1 MENTIAK
8 SVIPKTNMR
17 FHLLGLVHLPQARR
31 YSGCAFTQKN
41 LKLAKMLV
49 NQGHEVFFYGSE
61 GSDVA
66 EYCDNSPLLHF
77 VQTHTL
83 ADIRRD
89 WGSGDNRFE
98 LGYDHT
104 KEMFRHDFNGKKTLS
119 TLKFYAA
126 CITHINKVKK
136 EDDFLLITQGT
147 YQEPIDKGVGL
158 YLTIE
163 PGVGYR
169 GSYTKFRAFESSYI
183 QNFTYGG
190 DNPRASVNGNYY
202 DRVIPNYFDPADFEM
217 TEKKGDY
224 YLFVGRMIIRKGVWT
239 AVKATEAIGA
249 KLILAGQLD
258 PEIDIKTL
266 PKHCEYVGTVGVEE
280 RKKLM
285 AGAIATFV
293 PSVYLEPFAGVHIE
307 SMLSGTPPI
316 TTNFGVFP
324 ETIPDYLNGRVGY
337 RCNTLADFVAA
348 ARLAKTLDVDV
359 RFIREYAER
368 FLMDRVALDYERWF
382 EDLHVQWES
391 AVDPNKKGWHRL

>member
-1 MENTIAK
+1 MIATQK
-8 SVIPKTNMR
+8 MAKYR

-49 NQGHEVFFYGSE
+49 NLGHEVFFYGSE

-66 EYCDNSPLLHF
+66 EYCGNSPLLHF

-104 KEMFRHDFNGKKTLS
+104 KEMFRHDFNEKKKPS
-119 TLKFYAA
+119 TLKFYLNAIA
-126 CITHINKVKK
+126 HINKVKK
-136 EDDFLLITQGT
+136 EDDFLLCTQGQ
-147 YQEPIDKGVGL
+147 YHKPISDAVQL
-158 YLTIE
+158 YLTCE

-169 GSYTKFRAFESSYI
+169 GAFANFKAFESSYI
-183 QNFTYGG
+183 QNFFYGSN
-190 DNPRASVNGNYY
+190 NPSDSINGNYY
-202 DRVIPNYFDPADFEM
+202 DRVIPNYFDPADFEVA
-217 TEKKGDY
+217 EKKGDY
-224 YLFVGRMIIRKGVWT
+224 YLYIGRMIIRKGVWT

-249 KLILAGQLD
+249 KLILAGQQD
-258 PEIDIKTL
+258 PEIDVKTL
-266 PKHCEYVGTVGVEE
+266 PKHCEFVGTVGVEE

-359 RFIREYAER
+359 RFVREYAER
-368 FLMDRVALDYERWF
+368 FTMDRVALDFERWF
-382 EDLHVQWES
+382 DDLHIQWES
-391 AVDPNKKGWHRL
+391 AVDPNKTGWHRL

>member
-1 MENTIAK
+1 MRK
-8 SVIPKTNMR
+8 FR

-49 NQGHEVFFYGSE
+49 KAGHEVFFYGSE
-61 GSDVA
+61 GSDVV
-66 EYCDNSPLLHF
+66 EYCDNAPNLHF
-77 VQTHTL
+77 IQTHTL
-83 ADIRRD
+83 ADIRQA

-98 LGYDHT
+98 IGYDYHS
-104 KEMFRHDFNGKKTLS
+104 EPFRHDFNSKKTFA
-119 TLKFYAA
+119 TLKFYSA
-126 CITHINKVKK
+126 CIQEINKIKK

-147 YQEPIDKGVGL
+147 YHEPIDKGVGL

-169 GSYTKFRAFESSYI
+169 GSYAKFRAFESSYM

-190 DNPRASVNGNYY
+190 DNPRASINGNYY
-202 DRVIPNYFDPADFEM
+202 DRVIPNYFDPNDFEIAD
-217 TEKKGDY
+217 KKGDY
-224 YLFVGRMIIRKGVWT
+224 YLYIGRMIIRKGVWT

-266 PKHCEYVGTVGVEE
+266 PKHCEYIGTVGVDE

-293 PSVYLEPFAGVHIE
+293 PSIYLEPFAGTHIE

-324 ETIPDYLNGRVGY
+324 ETIPDYLNGRVGF

-348 ARLAKTLDVDV
+348 ARLAKKFDVDV

-368 FLMDRVALDYERWF
+368 FTMDRVYLDYERWF
-382 EDLHVQWES
+382 DDLYQQYLS
-391 AVDPNKKGWHRL
+391 TTDPSIKGWHFLG